1 MSKNP
6 SNHFNNLFLQRFK
19 GKISSINKQGEFASI
34 LPNLPIIKR
43 SKRLLE
49 LRDSRRGSFS
59 ANKPTLVT
67 NIKAKEVKNDAR
79 RGLSISFNEE
89 CNPNR
94 VLKESGSWKEH
105 KRVPS
110 DLCGI
115 GKRIIAN
122 SWRNNIKYGLIC
134 RMSAVEKLDG
144 TGVEVLARTNF
155 QKLIFAKFANS
166 TINRNNSQ
174 RKTRI
179 TILSNKKANT

>member
-1 MSKNP
+1 MSKKSP
-6 SNHFNNLFLQRFK
+6 NHFHNLFLQRFK
-19 GKISSINKQGEFASI
+19 GKISSINREGEIASM
-34 LPNLPIIKR
+34 LPNLPIIKH
-43 SKRLLE
+43 SKRLLY

-59 ANKPTLVT
+59 ANKPILVT
-67 NIKAKEVKNDAR
+67 KVRAKEVKNEAR

-94 VLKESGSWKEH
+94 ILKESGSWKEH

-110 DLCGI
+110 DLYEI

-122 SWRNNIKYGLIC
+122 SWRNNIKYGLAC
-134 RMSAVEKLDG
+134 RMSAVEKLNN

-155 QKLIFAKFANS
+155 QKLVFTNFANS
-166 TINRNNSQ
+166 TINRNNSP

-179 TILSNKKANT
+179 TILLNKKANT